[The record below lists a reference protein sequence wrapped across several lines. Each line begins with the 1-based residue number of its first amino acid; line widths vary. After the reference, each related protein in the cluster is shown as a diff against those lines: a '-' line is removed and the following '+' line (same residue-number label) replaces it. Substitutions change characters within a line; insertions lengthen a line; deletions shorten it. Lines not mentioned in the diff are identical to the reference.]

1 MKIKHILFILCF
13 FVASFICVS
22 CATTGKLEYVGNKSV
37 VYGYSVD
44 QIPETCEKYQ
54 LFTSTIFSKSYYN
67 PNFIIGR
74 HIKNNLTKPIFVK
87 SLPNGIRKNDR
98 LLVFDNTTNVI
109 DFYITEKK
117 NTLKYSFLINI
128 DNQKLSDAS
137 SLSFEYDAVLN
148 KYYYWKNEAEEAAN
162 PVMEKTRQ
170 VPYTAYR
177 SVSKTRTVTKYRTKY
192 DFYSGVSYQEPYT
205 DYEYYKVQEPY
216 TAYRTEKYLAPNP
229 KYNPTASIEY
239 QSMATKY
246 ESQAIQI
253 QEKINS
259 ITWYSVYFND

>member
-1 MKIKHILFILCF
+1 MKIKSIFLYLI
-13 FVASFICVS
+13 ASFICVS

-54 LFTSTIFSKSYYN
+54 LFTNTIFSKSYYN

-74 HIKNNLTKPIFVK
+74 CIKNNLTKPIFVK

-128 DNQKLSDAS
+128 DNQKLSDTS

-162 PVMEKTRQ
+162 PMMEKTRQ
-170 VPYTAYR
+170 IPYTAYR
-177 SVSKTRTVTKYRTKY
+177 SVSRMRTVTKYRTKY
-192 DFYSGVSYQEPYT
+192 DFYSGMSYQEPYT
-205 DYEYYKVQEPY
+205 DYEYYTVQEPY

-239 QSMATKY
+239 QNTATKY
-246 ESQAIQI
+246 ESQALQI
-253 QEKINS
+253 QEKINN
-259 ITWYSVYFND
+259 IIWYNVYFND